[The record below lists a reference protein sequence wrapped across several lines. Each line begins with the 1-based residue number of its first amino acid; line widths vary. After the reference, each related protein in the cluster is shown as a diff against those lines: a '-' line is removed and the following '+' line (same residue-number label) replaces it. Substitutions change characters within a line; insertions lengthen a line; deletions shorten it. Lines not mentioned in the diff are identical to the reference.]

1 MVLALK
7 VPRRQGRSTRFPI
20 CRMRKENNIPCARV
34 RFRAARIPCS
44 DPVNYDPTVLGCA
57 AGRCRASRG
66 RSLQGGHAV
75 GQGGHA
81 VGQGGHAVGQGGH
94 AVGQGRRSGLARAV
108 RGAAGR
114 GPVGANSAAASGPG
128 PNRAP
133 GRGRLPGA
141 GHSLPRGPKSPGGR
155 PVQPCAGAP
164 H

>member
-81 VGQGGHAVGQGGH
+81 VGQG
-94 AVGQGRRSGLARAV
+94 RRSGLARAV
-108 RGAAGR
+108 RGPAGR
-114 GPVGANSAAASGPG
+114 GPASANSAAAASGPG